1 MSRGIPLR
9 TCVGCRAVKERGQL
23 LRLVR
28 QPDGTIEVD
37 PQGRLPGRGA
47 YLCWSEAC
55 LGATLKRGRLAHAF
69 RGGAVFPAERVLALR
84 RMISSYQHGRHGGDN
99 DRYR

>member
-9 TCVGCRAVKERGQL
+9 TCVGCRAVKDRDQL

-28 QPDGTIEVD
+28 RPDGTIEVD

-55 LGATLKRGRLAHAF
+55 LEATLKRGRLAHAF
-69 RGGAVFPAERVLALR
+69 RGAAVFPAERVLAAR
-84 RMISSYQHGRHGGDN
+84 RMISSYQYGARHGGYD
-99 DRYR
+99 DR